1 VSGANPLL
9 RPAFSTDAEA
19 VAALFTEAART
30 MSARHAAVLIED
42 ASTWDDGWLLV
53 GELEGSVVA
62 IGSFRVD
69 STRDGVGVLGPL
81 VVAARR
87 RRLGIAGALTGAL
100 EDEARR
106 RRCTAMVVGPE
117 AESDEGAEFYRRRGY
132 TPGDTGLS
140 LAL

>member
-19 VAALFTEAART
+19 VAALFGEAARP
-30 MSARHAAVLIED
+30 MNARQAAALIDE

-53 GELEGSVVA
+53 GELEGSVIA
-62 IGSFRVD
+62 IGSFRVGAEE
-69 STRDGVGVLGPL
+69 TTGVLGPL
-81 VVAARR
+81 VVATRR

-106 RRCTAMVVGPE
+106 RGCTRMLVGPE
-117 AESDEGAEFYRRRGY
+117 AESDEGAEFYGRRGY
-132 TPGDTGLS
+132 AVTDDG
-140 LAL
+140 LALQL

>member
-19 VAALFTEAART
+19 VAALFGEAARP
-30 MSARHAAVLIED
+30 MNARQAAALIDE

-53 GELEGSVVA
+53 GELEGSVIA
-62 IGSFRVD
+62 IGSFRVGAEE
-69 STRDGVGVLGPL
+69 TIGVLGPL

-87 RRLGIAGALTGAL
+87 RRLGVAGALVGAL

-106 RRCTAMVVGPE
+106 RGCTRMLVGPE
-117 AESDEGAEFYRRRGY
+117 AESDDGAGFYGRRGY
-132 TPGDTGLS
+132 AVTDDG
-140 LAL
+140 LALEL

>member
-1 VSGANPLL
+1 MSGANPLL

-19 VAALFTEAART
+19 VAGLFAEAARAIN
-30 MSARHAAVLIED
+30 ARQAAALIED

-53 GELEGSVVA
+53 GELEGAVVA
-62 IGSFRVD
+62 IGSFRLD
-69 STRDGVGVLGPL
+69 PAEAGTGVLGAL

-106 RRCTAMVVGPE
+106 RGCARMVVGPE
-117 AESDEGAEFYRRRGY
+117 AESEDSVEFYRRRGY
-132 TPGDTGLS
+132 TATDTGL
-140 LAL
+140 ALEL